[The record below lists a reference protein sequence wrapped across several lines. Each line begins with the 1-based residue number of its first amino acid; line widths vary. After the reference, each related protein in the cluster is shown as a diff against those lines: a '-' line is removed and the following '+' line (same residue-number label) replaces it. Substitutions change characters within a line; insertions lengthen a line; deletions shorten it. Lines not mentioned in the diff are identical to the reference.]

1 MEYSNDSLGQQPP
14 VSQDE
19 TARQDNGAQGDQQAS
34 QYPNGGNA
42 ANVAPAAPQPEQL
55 PWPPGFAGQL
65 ANFIYHNSYLAIPEV
80 AISATLGLLAGVC
93 GRAFETPTGKDLA
106 LYIILVAR
114 SGIGKDGI
122 HDGIPKLISLAA
134 IPGAEY
140 FVRAQDFA
148 SGPALHKALLMQPG
162 FLNLQGEF
170 GRKLKGMSN
179 LSNAPM
185 QELRT
190 VMTNAYAKD
199 FLEGKAYSSSEKSL
213 LGVQWPALS
222 FLGETTPG
230 TFSESQTP
238 DMMEDGFMSRFFI
251 ITYDGPRPSPNEAR
265 GSYEF
270 EPGELEQWKAIV
282 ARALPYQGTFN
293 IPKTRIP
300 VEWNNDAY
308 DKLERF
314 EIECTDSINSTEDES
329 ERQVW
334 NRAHIKALKIASL
347 LAVADNDVHPKIDLG
362 HSTWAITVV
371 RRDIAAFQARKKN
384 GDIGTDDHAREQKL
398 LALAGRY
405 IRNGVA
411 DSYKIPKEIQQNGII
426 PRVYF
431 QRSISKTSAFANH
444 RAGASL
450 ALDMTLRS
458 LIDSGY
464 LMELPKDKMATEYKY
479 FGKCYRLLREQ

>member
-1 MEYSNDSLGQQPP
+1 MDTSSLGRSQPEM
-14 VSQDE
+14 QDE
-19 TARQDNGAQGDQQAS
+19 TYRQQNGVGSEQQPGEYPSGDGTAH
-34 QYPNGGNA
+34 A
-42 ANVAPAAPQPEQL
+42 AHSVPQPEQL

-65 ANFIYHNSYLAIPEV
+65 ANFIYQNSYLAIPEV

-93 GRAFETPTGKDLA
+93 GRAFETPTKKDLA

-122 HDGIPKLISLAA
+122 HDGIPKLISLAD
-134 IPGAEY
+134 IPGAEH
-140 FVRAQDFA
+140 FIRQQDFA

-179 LSNAPM
+179 LNNAPM

-213 LGVQWPALS
+213 LGVRWPALS

-251 ITYDGPRPSPNEAR
+251 ITYDGPRPLPNEAR
-265 GSYEF
+265 GLYEF
-270 EPGELEQWKAIV
+270 EPEELAQWKALV
-282 ARALPYQGTFN
+282 ARALPYQRTIN
-293 IPKTRIP
+293 TPDRIR
-300 VEWNNDAY
+300 VDWNNDAH
-308 DKLERF
+308 DKLDRF
-314 EIECTDSINSTEDES
+314 EIECTNFINATEDES

-334 NRAHIKALKIASL
+334 NRAAIKALKIASL
-347 LAVADNDVHPKIDLG
+347 LAVADNDVYPKMNLG
-362 HSTWAITVV
+362 HATWAITVV

-398 LALAGRY
+398 LALARRY
-405 IRNGVA
+405 ICNGVP
-411 DSYKIPKEIQQNGII
+411 DSYKVPKEMQQKGII

-431 QRSISKTSAFANH
+431 QRSISKSNAFTNH
-444 RAGASL
+444 RVGASM
-450 ALDMTLRS
+450 ALDMTVRS

-464 LMELPKDKMATEYKY
+464 LMEYPKTKLVEEFEYHGRCYMALK
-479 FGKCYRLLREQ
+479 LD

>member
-1 MEYSNDSLGQQPP
+1 MDNTSLGQAP
-14 VSQDE
+14 SGMQDK
-19 TARQDNGAQGDQQAS
+19 TARQQNDAAGEQQPG
-34 QYPNGGNA
+34 QYPSGGDPANA
-42 ANVAPAAPQPEQL
+42 AHSAPQPEQI

-65 ANFIYHNSYLAIPEV
+65 ANFIYQNSYLAIPEV

-122 HDGIPKLISLAA
+122 HDGIPKLLNLAA
-134 IPGAEY
+134 TPSAEY
-140 FVRAQDFA
+140 FVRSQDFA

-190 VMTNAYAKD
+190 VMTNAYGKD

-213 LGVQWPALS
+213 SGVQWPALS

-265 GSYEF
+265 GLY
-270 EPGELEQWKAIV
+270 ELELNELVQWKALV
-282 ARALPYQGTFN
+282 VRALPYQGTVN
-293 IPKTRIP
+293 VPKSRIR
-300 VEWNNDAY
+300 VDWNNDAY
-308 DKLERF
+308 DKLEGF
-314 EIECTDSINSTEDES
+314 EIKCTNSINATEDES

-334 NRAHIKALKIASL
+334 NRAHIKVLKIASL
-347 LAVADNDVHPKIDLG
+347 LAVADNNVHPKIDLG
-362 HSTWAITVV
+362 HATWAITVV
-371 RRDIAAFQARKKN
+371 RRDIVAFQARKKN
-384 GDIGTDDHAREQKL
+384 GDIGADDHTREQKL
-398 LALAGRY
+398 LALANKY
-405 IRNGVA
+405 ILNGVS
-411 DSYKIPKEIQQNGII
+411 DSYNVPKEMQQQGII
-426 PRVYF
+426 PRGYF
-431 QRSISKTSAFANH
+431 QRSISKTGAFANH
-444 RAGASL
+444 RAGVAA
-450 ALDMTLRS
+450 ALNMTLHS
-458 LIDSGY
+458 LIDNGY
-464 LMELPKDKMATEYKY
+464 FMEYPKDKLVTE
-479 FGKCYRLLREQ
+479 FGFHGKCYRLLMRD

>member
-1 MEYSNDSLGQQPP
+1 MLDDLPGHQNDAGSDQQP
-14 VSQDE
+14 
-19 TARQDNGAQGDQQAS
+19 G
-34 QYPNGGNA
+34 QYLSGGNA
-42 ANVAPAAPQPEQL
+42 ADAAHSAPQPEQL

-65 ANFIYHNSYLAIPEV
+65 ANFIYQNSYLAIPEV

-114 SGIGKDGI
+114 SGVGKDGI
-122 HDGIPKLISLAA
+122 HDGIPKLINLAA
-134 IPGAEY
+134 IPGAEH
-140 FVRAQDFA
+140 FIRQQDFA

-179 LSNAPM
+179 LNNAPM

-199 FLEGKAYSSSEKSL
+199 FLEGKAYSSNEKSL
-213 LGVQWPALS
+213 LGVRWPALS

-265 GSYEF
+265 GLYEF
-270 EPGELEQWKAIV
+270 EPEELAQWKALV
-282 ARALPYQGTFN
+282 ARALPYQRTIN
-293 IPKTRIP
+293 TPDRIR
-300 VEWNNDAY
+300 VDWNNDAY

-314 EIECTDSINSTEDES
+314 ELECTNFINATEDES

-347 LAVADNDVHPKIDLG
+347 LAVADNDVHPKMNLG
-362 HSTWAITVV
+362 HATWAITVV
-371 RRDIAAFQARKKN
+371 RRDIAAFLARKKN
-384 GDIGTDDHAREQKL
+384 GDVGTDDHAREQKL

-464 LMELPKDKMATEYKY
+464 LMEFPKEKLVTEYKY

>member
-1 MEYSNDSLGQQPP
+1 MNYSNDSLGRSQPEM
-14 VSQDE
+14 QDE
-19 TARQDNGAQGDQQAS
+19 TRRQDNDAGSEQQPG
-34 QYPNGGNA
+34 QYPSGGNPANA
-42 ANVAPAAPQPEQL
+42 AHGAPQPDYL
-55 PWPPGFAGQL
+55 PWPPGFAGRL

-80 AISATLGLLAGVC
+80 AISATLGLMAGVC
-93 GRAFETPTGKDLA
+93 GRAFETPTGKDLS

-122 HDGIPKLISLAA
+122 HDGIPKLIDLAA
-134 IPGAEY
+134 TPGAEY
-140 FVRAQDFA
+140 FIRSQDFA

-213 LGVQWPALS
+213 PGVRWPALS

-265 GSYEF
+265 GHYEF
-270 EPGELEQWKAIV
+270 EPQELAQWKGIV
-282 ARALPYQGTFN
+282 ARALPYQGTIN
-293 IPKTRIP
+293 TPNRNRVDWT
-300 VEWNNDAY
+300 NDAY

-314 EIECTDSINSTEDES
+314 EFACTDSINATEDES

-334 NRAHIKALKIASL
+334 NRAHIKAMKIACL
-347 LAVADNDVHPKIDLG
+347 LAVADNHVYPKIDLG
-362 HSTWAITVV
+362 HATWAITVV

-398 LALAGRY
+398 LALARRY
-405 IRNGVA
+405 IRNGVP
-411 DSYKIPKEIQQNGII
+411 DSYKVPKEMQQKGVI

-431 QRSISKTSAFANH
+431 QRSISKSSAFANH
-444 RAGASL
+444 RAGASV

-458 LIDSGY
+458 LVDSGY
-464 LMELPKDKMATEYKY
+464 FMEYPKTKLFEEFEYH
-479 FGKCYRLLREQ
+479 GKCYMALNLP